1 MGEFLC
7 GTEPADQMHHTGIG
21 IFRHVAVVQQQ
32 LPGLMI
38 RKIILQC
45 VRAVDIDQG
54 AAWQTLS
61 GRMRIP
67 LGTSRL
73 FKPDMDFV
81 SSFLQGQTQENRFPV
96 LIPAR
101 VGEQ

>member
-1 MGEFLC
+1 
-7 GTEPADQMHHTGIG
+7 MHHTGIG

-45 VRAVDIDQG
+45 VRAVDIDQ
-54 AAWQTLS
+54 ARPWQTLS

-81 SSFLQGQTQENRFPV
+81 SLSCRGRHRKTGSRS
-96 LIPAR
+96 
-101 VGEQ
+101 